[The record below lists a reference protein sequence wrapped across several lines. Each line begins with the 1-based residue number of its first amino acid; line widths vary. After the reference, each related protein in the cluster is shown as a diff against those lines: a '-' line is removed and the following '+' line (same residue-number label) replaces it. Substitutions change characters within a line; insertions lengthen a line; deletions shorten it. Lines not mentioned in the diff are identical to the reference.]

1 MSRVGMAQDNVS
13 SRTTPLPP
21 SPNLGRRRLRT
32 EKSSVREWRL
42 PPPPQTP
49 DRQVQTLILCP
60 RLIRQPQTKA
70 IEHFAPVSYWTRFPT
85 ELEAC

>member
-60 RLIRQPQTKA
+60 RLIRQP
-70 IEHFAPVSYWTRFPT
+70 
-85 ELEAC
+85 